1 MAFSTL
7 EKLMAA
13 ALGLEIATPGVTRKA
28 VEAAMQRIVPA
39 AAAAPKPVGP
49 APVGFWG
56 PAAAVTGA
64 TLTSLAAAEQA
75 QRNRMMTENLMVP
88 IPAINPLLMDMPTVE
103 IPVKRKTVRKKLSK
117 YNKAVKA
124 GMSTVR
130 ASTSYGKKGTIKN
143 SKKAFAAVNKVASKV
158 NRGKKVSAR
167 GITGKIARTVRRI
180 L

>member
-39 AAAAPKPVGP
+39 TAAPKPVGP
-49 APVGFWG
+49 APIGFFG

-64 TLTSLAAAEQA
+64 TLTGLAAAEQA
-75 QRNRMMTENLMVP
+75 QRDMAASKFYQIP
-88 IPAINPLLMDMPTVE
+88 IPTGINPLVMDMPTVE
-103 IPVKRKTVRKKLSK
+103 IPVKRGTVRKKLSK

-130 ASTSYGKKGTIKN
+130 ASTSYGKKGTIN
-143 SKKAFAAVNKVASKV
+143 NAKKAFAAVNKVASKV
-158 NRGKKVSAR
+158 NRGKKVSPK
-167 GITGKIARTVRRI
+167 GIQGKIARTVRRI